1 MELSTRALAVLC
13 AVVEL
18 YIRSGEPI
26 ASRQVAHHCRLGLS
40 PATMRNVMAELE
52 DGGFLSRPHTSAGSV
67 PSDRGFRLYVD
78 NLPRPSAPP
87 PAMQRHLAERLETM
101 GRQLAEDSE
110 WVAHLMAEAT
120 REAGVMVRP
129 IGKGPVLEA
138 VSLVLLENRLVLG
151 VVVADDGTVEKRVI
165 ELGREVT
172 REHLQTLSNFLTQQL
187 SGTALCEIDSL
198 PSDDAGDPDEAAA
211 DGMKTDAA
219 EVVRQLFTLE
229 ESEIEVR
236 IAGTDN
242 LLATD
247 DFAQIE
253 RVRSLLSTLED
264 RGRIAADFRRALHDG
279 RTQVVIGR
287 ESETTADGDLGIV
300 ATLYFKG
307 QRRAGAVGVV
317 GPRRMDYQRILPV
330 VEYIG
335 KSLTQMLGDSGAKH
349 A

>member
-26 ASRQVAHHCRLGLS
+26 ASRQVARHCGLGLS

-52 DGGFLSRPHTSAGSV
+52 DGGYLSRPHTSAGSV
-67 PSDRGFRLYVD
+67 PSDWGFRLYVD
-78 NLPRPSAPP
+78 SLPRSSAPP
-87 PAMQRHLAERLETM
+87 PAIQRYLAERLETV
-101 GRQLAEDSE
+101 GRRLAEDSE
-110 WVAHLMAEAT
+110 WVAHLMAEVT

-129 IGKGPVLEA
+129 IGHGPVLEA
-138 VSLVLLENRLVLG
+138 VSLVLLENSLVLG

-172 REHLQTLSNFLTQQL
+172 REYLQTLSNYLTRQL
-187 SGTALCEIDSL
+187 SGTALREMHSL
-198 PSDDAGDPDEAAA
+198 PMDDVDDSSSAVAGE
-211 DGMKTDAA
+211 MRTDAE
-219 EVVRQLFTLE
+219 EVARQLLRLE
-229 ESEIEVR
+229 GSDVEVR

-247 DFAQIE
+247 DFTQID
-253 RVRSLLSTLED
+253 RIRSLVSTLED
-264 RGRIAADFRRALHDG
+264 RSQIAAEFRRTLKDG

-287 ESETTADGDLGIV
+287 ESETTAQGDLGIV
-300 ATLYFKG
+300 ATLFFKD

-335 KSLTQMLGDSGAKH
+335 KSLTQMMENSGAKH